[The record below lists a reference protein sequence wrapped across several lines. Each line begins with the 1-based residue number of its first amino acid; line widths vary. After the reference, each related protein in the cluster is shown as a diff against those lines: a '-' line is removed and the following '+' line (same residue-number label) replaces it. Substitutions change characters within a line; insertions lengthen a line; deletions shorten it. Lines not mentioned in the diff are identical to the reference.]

1 MANIS
6 LPLKSLCAVFPIA
19 NRQSISCSEFK
30 LYVPAIFVGSN
41 ELLNCNLPARRQL
54 DGVVRTYW
62 SQSGGQLL
70 KFCQVTE
77 RIACYCGKKWRG
89 SKWAAGPAF
98 ELVSRPTFSAA
109 STITACIKF
118 LFRLRDR
125 IVWLNGR
132 SINVCE
138 EMIISLYP

>member
-1 MANIS
+1 MANIL
-6 LPLKSLCAVFPIA
+6 LPLKSLCAIFPIA

-77 RIACYCGKKWRG
+77 RIACYCGKKWWG
-89 SKWAAGPAF
+89 LKWAAGRLLSWSPVQL
-98 ELVSRPTFSAA
+98 LVLHQRLLRVLNFYLGSA
-109 STITACIKF
+109 
-118 LFRLRDR
+118 
-125 IVWLNGR
+125 IV
-132 SINVCE
+132 S
-138 EMIISLYP
+138 SD